1 MVLSVQDTVLL
12 VVDMQNG
19 FLEPEGSMAKIGMD
33 PTALRPSIEGCVR
46 LVDAARQAGVPVVY
60 TRYVYQADYADAGL
74 LPTVLVPAM
83 KDVGSL
89 AAGSWDAEIVEQLTP
104 RTGEIVIDKS
114 RPSAFYGTRLE
125 PVLTHLGARN
135 IVMCGVTTNIC
146 IETTARDAGQRD
158 YHVHVA
164 ADATAEFDPA
174 RHEHALGTIGFAF
187 GWVDSVDD
195 VLGAWSGAPAA
206 G

>member
-1 MVLSVQDTVLL
+1 VLSTQDTVLL
-12 VVDMQNG
+12 VIDMQNG
-19 FLEPEGSMAKIGMD
+19 FLEPGGSMAKIGMD
-33 PTALRPSIEGCVR
+33 NEALRPALAGCVR
-46 LVDAARQAGVPVVY
+46 LVEAAREANVPVVY

-83 KDVGSL
+83 KDVDSL
-89 AAGSWDAEIVEQLTP
+89 AAGSWDADLVDQLTP
-104 RTGEIVIDKS
+104 APGEIVIDKS

-125 PVLTHLGARN
+125 PVLTSLGARN
-135 IVMCGVTTNIC
+135 LVLCGVTTNIC

-174 RHEHALGTIGFAF
+174 KHEHALGTIGFAF

-195 VLGAWSGAPAA
+195 VLGAWSADPAA